1 MLTKFFFL
9 TFLLVFSWGTKG
21 DNSIDKDL
29 GVVRVSDEKEKG
41 IKTVE
46 IELPA
51 DQYDINCQYDSAL
64 FALDAKPSKNEV
76 YKN

>member
-64 FALDAKPSKNEV
+64 FALDAKPSKSEV
-76 YKN
+76 YDN